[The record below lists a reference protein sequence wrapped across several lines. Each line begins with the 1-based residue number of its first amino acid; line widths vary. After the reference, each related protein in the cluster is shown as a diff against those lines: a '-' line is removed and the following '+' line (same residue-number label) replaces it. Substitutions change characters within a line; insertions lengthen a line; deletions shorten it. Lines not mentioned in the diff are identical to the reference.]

1 MTRPILV
8 ALTFFILINPNL
20 SWGQSTGG
28 LRFLDIGADP
38 LSLSLSEAKTAVRL
52 GTSDMFVN
60 PANLAFEPA
69 SSVGLAHT
77 FWIADTRNLHAGVNL
92 RKKQQALAF
101 GVYTSLTSD
110 LQARQT
116 PGASNGSF
124 SWQYYA
130 FAASYAQRIGNISVG
145 ATGMYLYE
153 QVYLSS
159 AKGFAMN
166 AGLSSQWLED
176 RIRLAVALQSLGKM
190 EPLNATRSEVPGRVR
205 LGTDIEAAQFSVR
218 GTTEIPVVV
227 RIAADYVKPISWID
241 QDQGDFNATAGF
253 EGDPNQ
259 AWLSLG
265 LRAEISELITLRGG
279 YTTAEHQRPFSLGLG
294 VKRYGV
300 EADFAFVPFNDG
312 YGSAF
317 SMGLNYRF

>member
-1 MTRPILV
+1 LLPG
-8 ALTFFILINPNL
+8 LIQ
-20 SWGQSTGG
+20 GQSTGG

-38 LSLSLSEAKTAVRL
+38 LSLSLSETKTAVRL
-52 GTSDMFVN
+52 GTADLLVN
-60 PANLAFEPA
+60 PANLAFAPA

-92 RKKQQALAF
+92 RKKNQALAF
-101 GVYTSLTSD
+101 GVYTSLISD

-116 PGASNGSF
+116 PGASNGAF

-130 FAASYAQRIGNISVG
+130 FAAALAQKIGNISVG

-159 AKGFAMN
+159 AKGFAVN
-166 AGLSSQWLED
+166 AGVSGQWLDD
-176 RIRLAVALQSLGKM
+176 RIRLATSLQSLGRM
-190 EPLNATRSEVPGRVR
+190 EPLNATRSEVPGRFR
-205 LGTDIEAAQFSVR
+205 LGADLEAAQFSVR
-218 GTTEIPVVV
+218 GSTEIPIVV
-227 RIAADYVKPISWID
+227 RFAADYIKPIAWID
-241 QDQGDFNATAGF
+241 QEQDRFTPTDGF
-253 EGDPNQ
+253 KGDPDQ
-259 AWLSLG
+259 AWLSMG

-279 YTTAEHQRPFSLGLG
+279 YTTANHQRPFSMGLG

-300 EADFAFVPFNDG
+300 EANFAYVPFNDG